1 MRIRAIALFLAVVFA
16 TLAIRPVQG
25 AQWNLITEPTD
36 LAILVSEPTIFE
48 ARSVLCY
55 PEPVGSCPNLVDS
68 HLWLYDSTGLLLAA
82 NDDSLGE
89 YGWTLASHISIEL
102 APGEYRLRAGRCCG
116 NPDATWGAGRTYY
129 VETSLD
135 AILGVTPSP
144 SVEPTPEP
152 SIEPSIEPSPSPTPE
167 PTPTPTEAPTPEPTP
182 EPSIP
187 TPEPTPTET
196 PSPTPTE
203 TPQPSPSPTA
213 APTPTAPPP
222 SPTEPPPSPTEPPP
236 SSTEPPPS
244 PTEEPPLPT
253 EAPPFELPDP
263 GEAVQAIAD
272 ALGNAAESV
281 GEAVAAI
288 ANVGKDL
295 SPVERER
302 VAKVAIPAVIISQ
315 VGAAVAAAGAAA
327 ATASSSRKGK

>member
-1 MRIRAIALFLAVVFA
+1 VKIRL
-16 TLAIRPVQG
+16 
-25 AQWNLITEPTD
+25 
-36 LAILVSEPTIFE
+36 LAILTAILFTAFRVFPVNGAQFNYVGSRTDFFFSTSETFVFD

-55 PEPVGSCPNLVDS
+55 PDPVGWCDGLIDS
-68 HLWLYDSTGLLLAA
+68 ELWLYTIDGFFLGLS
-82 NDDSLGE
+82 DDSDGE
-89 YGWTLASHISIEL
+89 FGITYASHLVIEL
-102 APGEYRLRAGRCCG
+102 APGSYRLRAGKCCV
-116 NPDATWGAGRTYY
+116 DADNEWEQGRGYHL
-129 VETSLD
+129 ETNVDVYLES
-135 AILGVTPSP
+135 VPSPEP
-144 SVEPTPEP
+144 SVEP
-152 SIEPSIEPSPSPTPE
+152 SIDPTPSPTPE
-167 PTPTPTEAPTPEPTP
+167 PTPTPTESPTP
-182 EPSIP
+182 EPSP
-187 TPEPTPTET
+187 SPTPTET

-203 TPQPSPSPTA
+203 TPPPTPSPTPSPTV

-236 SSTEPPPS
+236 SPTEPQPS

-253 EAPPFELPDP
+253 EPPPFELPDP
-263 GEAVQAIAD
+263 GEAAQAIAD
-272 ALGNAAESV
+272 AIGNAAESV

-327 ATASSSRKGK
+327 ATASSSKKGK